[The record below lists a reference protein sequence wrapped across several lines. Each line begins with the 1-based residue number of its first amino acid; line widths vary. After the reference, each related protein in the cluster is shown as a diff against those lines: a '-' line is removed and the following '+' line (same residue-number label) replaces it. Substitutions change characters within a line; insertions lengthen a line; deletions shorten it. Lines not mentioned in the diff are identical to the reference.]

1 MRKWEEIVKD
11 KLEGYESPLPEGHLA
26 DFRARRMKAGEASR
40 RFPWGLVA
48 TAAVAASLASGIAP
62 VSRAISVS
70 IGLRRQ

>member
-1 MRKWEEIVKD
+1 MRNWEDIVKD

-48 TAAVAASLASGIAP
+48 TAAVAASLAALLFLWKP
-62 VSRAISVS
+62 AVPEEE
-70 IGLRRQ
+70 